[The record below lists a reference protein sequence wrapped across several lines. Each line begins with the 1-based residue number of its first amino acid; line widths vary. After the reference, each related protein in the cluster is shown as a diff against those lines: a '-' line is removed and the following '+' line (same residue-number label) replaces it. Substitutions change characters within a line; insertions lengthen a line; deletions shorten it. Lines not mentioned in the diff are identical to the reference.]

1 MKAANDTCQILARL
15 PLDLKKWLQHR
26 AIDNV
31 RSANSELVHILKQAR
46 DQDQPKETRQ

>member
-1 MKAANDTCQILARL
+1 MKTAHDTCQILARL
-15 PLDLKKWLQHR
+15 PLDLKQWLQHR

-46 DQDQPKETRQ
+46 DQDQNRAARQ

>member
-1 MKAANDTCQILARL
+1 MKAAQDTCQILARL
-15 PLDLKKWLQHR
+15 PLDLKQWLQHR

-46 DQDQPKETRQ
+46 DQEQPQVARQ